1 MATSSFNH
9 NVDINNKEDAEKL
22 INAIEKSELHAYRNT
37 RLTPEEIKDHEEM
50 FKAYR
55 HICGGRSPEE
65 IKRALELLDAEEQG
79 LLLRLPC
86 KVGDTVWMLTKTLD
100 INAGTM
106 KDDIIPAS
114 ITQLRGNKL
123 NPIWY
128 IAESKNDA
136 RDFHPSSIGKTVFL
150 TREAA
155 EAALKGIQSID
166 S

>member
-1 MATSSFNH
+1 MSLCTHYKPSKVKQTLFLNPG
-9 NVDINNKEDAEKL
+9 DQE
-22 INAIEKSELHAYRNT
+22 
-37 RLTPEEIKDHEEM
+37 
-50 FKAYR
+50 
-55 HICGGRSPEE
+55 
-65 IKRALELLDAEEQG
+65 ALEEVFKKLAKYEDAEEQG
-79 LLLRLPC
+79 LLVRLPC

-150 TREAA
+150 TRDAA
-155 EAALKGIQSID
+155 EAALKGIQSIN